1 MFSFLFVSRYVV
13 KLQIPVVPG
22 NKTPSASSNKYMAR
36 HKAANSDDKS
46 NPRDTSTSRVMS
58 DARAWPL
65 SSCLSPHSP
74 VAMPARTRIA
84 AGADTGQIVTGRHLL
99 SLSPTAG
106 AATESGDMQSDDMQ
120 SDDMQSDDM
129 HPRDMHATC
138 DTHPTLAPPHPEP
151 PPSQGHNVYDTTYTG
166 CGEADRGDCH
176 PSTACAALQ
185 TGDTGRA
192 SPAVDSQAH
201 QVETCVAPQTA
212 PPRCLDAAE
221 LQRTNDEAQDAHAAP
236 PHGRASIQDDMH
248 VQHHTDDMHVQ
259 HHTHD
264 MYVQHHTHEM
274 YVQHHMCN
282 NDDKE
287 SMHHQEDTSIDH
299 DTDRSRHDNT
309 DTSMD
314 DDWDTLINDVSHNKD
329 TSIDEN
335 KDTSIYE
342 NKDVSM
348 DRDKDRSMDDD
359 VHTPMDDDNTHTLM
373 DDDKSTLI
381 NNMCYNND
389 TSMHH
394 DKDVSMDDD
403 DMSISTCRISI
414 LAAACTKYAA
424 RVGSLNAQ
432 VVALRSMARPPAQ
445 VLLHVLFFLLL
456 KMF

>member
-74 VAMPARTRIA
+74 VAVPARTRIA

-120 SDDMQSDDM
+120 SDDM
-129 HPRDMHATC
+129 HPRDMHPTC

-151 PPSQGHNVYDTTYTG
+151 PPSQGHNVYDTAYKG
-166 CGEADRGDCH
+166 CGEADRGVCH
-176 PSTACAALQ
+176 SSTTCAAPQ
-185 TGDTGRA
+185 TGDTSRA
-192 SPAVDSQAH
+192 SHAVDSQA
-201 QVETCVAPQTA
+201 QEVETCVASQTA

-221 LQRTNDEAQDAHAAP
+221 LQHTNDEAQDTHDPAP
-236 PHGRASIQDDMH
+236 PHGRASIQDGMH
-248 VQHHTDDMHVQ
+248 MQ

-264 MYVQHHTHEM
+264 MYVQHHIHEM
-274 YVQHHMCN
+274 YVQHHVCN
-282 NDDKE
+282 KDDKE
-287 SMHHQEDTSIDH
+287 VASMHHDEKTSMNH
-299 DTDRSRHDNT
+299 DTDRSIFDDT

-314 DDWDTLINDVSHNKD
+314 DDRDTLINDVSYNKD

-335 KDTSIYE
+335 KD
-342 NKDVSM
+342 VSM
-348 DRDKDRSMDDD
+348 DHNKDRSIDDDAHTPMDDGNT
-359 VHTPMDDDNTHTLM
+359 HTPMDDDKDTLM
-373 DDDKSTLI
+373 H
-381 NNMCYNND
+381 NMCYNKD

-403 DMSISTCRISI
+403 DLSKSTCRVSI

-445 VLLHVLFFLLL
+445 VLLHVLFCLLL
-456 KMF
+456 KMFWRELSYLLLSS